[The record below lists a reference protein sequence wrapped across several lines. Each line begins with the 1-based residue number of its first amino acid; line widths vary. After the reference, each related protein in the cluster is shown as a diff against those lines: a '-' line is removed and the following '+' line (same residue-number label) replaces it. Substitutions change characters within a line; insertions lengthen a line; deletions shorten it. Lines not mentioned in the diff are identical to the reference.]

1 MQVVNDNHL
10 AYLLSLGFELELCQQ
25 ALRDNATL
33 EDATEWI
40 LNPNRAPVPKFQE
53 SIATSSNT
61 YTNLAHSNT
70 SNFQRENEE
79 LKQTQLKKSEKFTK
93 ELKKA
98 KHLEREAKR
107 KVLADIQEDKER
119 RRNRSH
125 YSDNNQPSTNSQ
137 PMPDP
142 NRTCHLD
149 QALVQLKLTDSST
162 VRQSFPSDL
171 MIGELLDF
179 VCDQEKSLNQSD
191 INIDSVSLT
200 NVFPRRTYTN
210 QDSSVTLRDA
220 GFLPN
225 ISLNVHIS
233 RHEESPVIDDPDRHL
248 LATEDMQEPDDSME
262 VDETASDGPHRPP
275 ASMANRHLSRL
286 GTGIQPNNATTTSQ
300 PEAIDSREDNSST
313 QQQNNERRSLFLNA
327 IQHHMNNSSIPPID
341 SDSHVKTGLERH
353 SRALKDICAS
363 SVSGKWKNYEPR
375 KKREHSTSSDRYLTK
390 AFELP
395 SDLAEYLIKHLKNNG
410 KLNVSNLKKL
420 GSHCYLQNIL
430 LDSYMYCTDSIIDS
444 LSKTS
449 SALSISKVSLRGCDM
464 ITDNGISSLSG
475 LKQLNYLD
483 ISNCKLT
490 DKGLKALEKLC
501 FLVYLDLSKTKIT
514 NKGMESML
522 LHAKCKEVLQTLM
535 LDGCSNIKSSNTL
548 VPIVNGLPN
557 LILLSLARTPIA
569 KQEVVDRLKRNIQLR
584 SLNISQT
591 NTTDRDLT
599 EIISQ
604 FRLLQELN
612 LSGCHHLSTKGLA
625 FLPTE
630 LKHLEFV
637 QFPNNENELD
647 GVLARYRELP
657 IKKLELS
664 SFCITDQGA
673 QYIACMKRLQFLNLE
688 GTKVTDHGI
697 SYFRDLVE
705 LEKLYLD
712 RTELTDEGVEHLV
725 GLSKLNTLSLS
736 HTAVTSNTLILI
748 SNYAKT
754 GFTRCL
760 KTLNLSQCPGITDK
774 GVCSLNAMINLTYL
788 NLDHTGVNLDHLK
801 PVRLLGIE
809 KEEEEEELRNG
820 ELN

>member
-1 MQVVNDNHL
+1 MQAINDNHL

-40 LNPNRAPVPKFQE
+40 LNPNRAPVPKFQK
-53 SIATSSNT
+53 SIATPSKT
-61 YTNLAHSNT
+61 YANLAHSDT

-107 KVLADIQEDKER
+107 KVLADIHEDKER
-119 RRNRSH
+119 RRNRLH
-125 YSDNNQPSTNSQ
+125 YSDNNKHSTSSQ

-149 QALVQLKLTDSST
+149 QAFVQLKLTNSST

-179 VCDQEKSLNQSD
+179 VCDKEKSLNQSD
-191 INIDSVSLT
+191 ISTDSVSLT

-233 RHEESPVIDDPDRHL
+233 RHEESLVIDDPNRHL
-248 LATEDMQEPDDSME
+248 LVTEDMQEPEDFME
-262 VDETASDGPHRPP
+262 VDETGLDGLHRPT
-275 ASMANRHLSRL
+275 ASTANRQWSRL
-286 GTGIQPNNATTTSQ
+286 GTGIQPTSTTATSQ
-300 PEAIDSREDNSST
+300 PGAIDSREDNSNT
-313 QQQNNERRSLFLNA
+313 QQQNSERRSLFLNA
-327 IQHHMNNSSIPPID
+327 IQHHMNNNSIPPID

-353 SRALKDICAS
+353 SKALKDICAS
-363 SVSGKWKNYEPR
+363 SVSVLLSQ
-375 KKREHSTSSDRYLTK
+375 HSTSSDRYLTK

-430 LDSYMYCTDSIIDS
+430 LDTYMYCTDSLIDG

-449 SALSISKVSLRGCDM
+449 SSLSISKVSLRGCDM

-483 ISNCKLT
+483 VSNCKLT

-514 NKGMESML
+514 SKGMESML
-522 LHAKCKEVLQTLM
+522 LHAKYKEVLQTLM
-535 LDGCSNIKSSNTL
+535 LDGCINIKSSNTL

-557 LILLSLARTPIA
+557 LIQLSLARTPIG

-591 NTTDRDLT
+591 DTADRDLT

-604 FRLLQELN
+604 FRLLQDLN

-637 QFPNNENELD
+637 QFPNNDNELD

-657 IKKLELS
+657 IKRLELS

-673 QYIACMKRLQFLNLE
+673 QYIACMKHLQFLNLE
-688 GTKVTDHGI
+688 GTKVTDYGI

-760 KTLNLSQCPGITDK
+760 KTLNLSQCPGITDR
-774 GVCSLNAMINLTYL
+774 GVRSLNAMINLTYL
-788 NLDHTGVNLDHLK
+788 NLDHTSVNLDHLK

-809 KEEEEEELRNG
+809 KEEEEEEELRNG